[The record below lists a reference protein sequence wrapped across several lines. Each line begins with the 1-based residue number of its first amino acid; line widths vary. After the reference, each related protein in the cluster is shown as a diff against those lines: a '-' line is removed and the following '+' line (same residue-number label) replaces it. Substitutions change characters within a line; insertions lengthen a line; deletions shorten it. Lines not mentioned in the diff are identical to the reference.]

1 MSNNE
6 YLINFLRNI
15 ISKLEQ
21 GDLSDQEKQTI
32 FEFVCK
38 TMFTEDISKHKSD
51 DLIKYLSLGYFIYN
65 MNSEN
70 NLM

>member
-21 GDLSDQEKQTI
+21 GDLSDQEKRII
-32 FEFVCK
+32 FEFMCK
-38 TMFTEDISKHKSD
+38 TMFSEDISKHKSN

-65 MNSEN
+65 NMNSEN
-70 NLM
+70 NL